1 MHPLLILLIGVVT
14 VIGLILVLRLNAFL
28 ALIMAAILV
37 SLLAPG
43 AWPAK
48 VARVGEAFGSVAGKI
63 GIVIALA
70 AIIGQCLMESGAAD
84 RIVRSL
90 LRALG
95 ESRAAAAL
103 LAAGFVLSIPMFFD
117 TVIFLLVPLARSLWR
132 RTRKNYVLYITA
144 LAAGA
149 AITHTLVPPTPGPLF
164 VANELKVNLGMM
176 IIMGLVVA
184 APTAVLSFVVCTVI
198 GRRLDIPMRPIGSGP
213 VEDSPGREPEPLPDE
228 RLPPLWISVA
238 PVVLPVILIS
248 ANTTVQALASGPAAA
263 ESAGRLPEWLS
274 ATTSIVGHPNMA
286 LLLAVVV
293 GLAMLVRYRRPSLK
307 GLARTTETALM
318 SAGVILLITV
328 GGGAFGAML
337 RESGV
342 QGWVRGLLGEGTGS
356 AGIVLLLSGFLASS
370 FVKIAQ
376 GSSTVAMITATSL
389 FTALGVSQ
397 DMLGC
402 HPVYLALAIGCG
414 SLVCSW
420 MNDSGFWII
429 ARMCGLTEVE
439 TLKSWTVA
447 AASVGVLG
455 LLVTLTLATV
465 MPLT

>member
-90 LRALG
+90 LRVLG

-164 VANELKVNLGMM
+164 VANEQKVNLGMM
-176 IIMGLVVA
+176 IIMGLVVG
-184 APTAVLSFVVCTVI
+184 APTAVLGFLVCKAI

-213 VEDSPGREPEPLPDE
+213 EPEPLPDE
-228 RLPPLWISVA
+228 RLPPLWIAVA

-263 ESAGRLPEWLS
+263 ESARRLPEWLR
-274 ATTSIVGHPNMA
+274 ATTSIVGDPNMA

-293 GLAMLVRYRRPSLK
+293 GLVMLVRYRRPSLK

-342 QGWVRGLLGEGTGS
+342 QGWVRGLLGEGTRS

-402 HPVYLALAIGCG
+402 HLVYLALAIGCG

-455 LLVTLTLATV
+455 LLVTLTLAMV

>member
-90 LRALG
+90 LRVLG

-149 AITHTLVPPTPGPLF
+149 AITHTLVPPTRAKGRLMSTSKALLIDPSDM
-164 VANELKVNLGMM
+164 NSSRK
-176 IIMGLVVA
+176 IS
-184 APTAVLSFVVCTVI
+184 PTAT
-198 GRRLDIPMRPIGSGP
+198 G
-213 VEDSPGREPEPLPDE
+213 
-228 RLPPLWISVA
+228 
-238 PVVLPVILIS
+238 
-248 ANTTVQALASGPAAA
+248 TTIFSRA
-263 ESAGRLPEWLS
+263 
-274 ATTSIVGHPNMA
+274 
-286 LLLAVVV
+286 
-293 GLAMLVRYRRPSLK
+293 
-307 GLARTTETALM
+307 
-318 SAGVILLITV
+318 
-328 GGGAFGAML
+328 
-337 RESGV
+337 
-342 QGWVRGLLGEGTGS
+342 
-356 AGIVLLLSGFLASS
+356 
-370 FVKIAQ
+370 
-376 GSSTVAMITATSL
+376 
-389 FTALGVSQ
+389 
-397 DMLGC
+397 
-402 HPVYLALAIGCG
+402 
-414 SLVCSW
+414 
-420 MNDSGFWII
+420 I
-429 ARMCGLTEVE
+429 ARC
-439 TLKSWTVA
+439 
-447 AASVGVLG
+447 
-455 LLVTLTLATV
+455 
-465 MPLT
+465 

>member
-176 IIMGLVVA
+176 IIMGLVVG
-184 APTAVLSFVVCTVI
+184 APTAVLGFFVCTVI
-198 GRRLDIPMRPIGSGP
+198 GRRLDIPMRPIGSVP
-213 VEDSPGREPEPLPDE
+213 EPEPLPDE

-293 GLAMLVRYRRPSLK
+293 GLVMLVRSRRPSLK

-397 DMLGC
+397 EMLGC

-455 LLVTLTLATV
+455 LLVTLTLAMV

>member
-28 ALIMAAILV
+28 ALIMAAIVV

-176 IIMGLVVA
+176 IIMGLVVG
-184 APTAVLSFVVCTVI
+184 APTAVLGFLVCKAI

-213 VEDSPGREPEPLPDE
+213 EPEPLPDE

-263 ESAGRLPEWLS
+263 ESPGRLPEWLR
-274 ATTSIVGHPNMA
+274 ATTSIVGDPNMA
-286 LLLAVVV
+286 LLLAVIV
-293 GLAMLVRYRRPSLK
+293 GLVMLVRYRRPSLK

-342 QGWVRGLLGEGTGS
+342 QGWVRGLLGEGTRS

-402 HPVYLALAIGCG
+402 HLVYLALAIGCG

-455 LLVTLTLATV
+455 LLVTLTLAMV

>member
-90 LRALG
+90 LRVLG

-176 IIMGLVVA
+176 IIMGLVVG
-184 APTAVLSFVVCTVI
+184 APTAVLGFLVCKAI

-213 VEDSPGREPEPLPDE
+213 EPEPLPDE
-228 RLPPLWISVA
+228 RLPPLWIAVA

-263 ESAGRLPEWLS
+263 ESAGRLPEWLR
-274 ATTSIVGHPNMA
+274 ATTSIVGDPNMA
-286 LLLAVVV
+286 LLLAVIV
-293 GLAMLVRYRRPSLK
+293 GLVMLVRYRRPSLK

-342 QGWVRGLLGEGTGS
+342 QGWVRGLLGEGTRS

-397 DMLGC
+397 EMLGC
-402 HPVYLALAIGCG
+402 HLVYLALAIGCG

-455 LLVTLTLATV
+455 LLVTLTLAMV

>member
-90 LRALG
+90 LRVLG

-164 VANELKVNLGMM
+164 GANELKVNLGMM
-176 IIMGLVVA
+176 IIMGLVVG
-184 APTAVLSFVVCTVI
+184 APTAVLGFVGCTAI
-198 GRRLDIPMRPIGSGP
+198 GRRPRIP
-213 VEDSPGREPEPLPDE
+213 
-228 RLPPLWISVA
+228 PPR
-238 PVVLPVILIS
+238 S
-248 ANTTVQALASGPAAA
+248 ARPAA
-263 ESAGRLPEWLS
+263 GR
-274 ATTSIVGHPNMA
+274 
-286 LLLAVVV
+286 
-293 GLAMLVRYRRPSLK
+293 
-307 GLARTTETALM
+307 
-318 SAGVILLITV
+318 
-328 GGGAFGAML
+328 
-337 RESGV
+337 
-342 QGWVRGLLGEGTGS
+342 
-356 AGIVLLLSGFLASS
+356 
-370 FVKIAQ
+370 
-376 GSSTVAMITATSL
+376 
-389 FTALGVSQ
+389 
-397 DMLGC
+397 
-402 HPVYLALAIGCG
+402 
-414 SLVCSW
+414 
-420 MNDSGFWII
+420 
-429 ARMCGLTEVE
+429 
-439 TLKSWTVA
+439 
-447 AASVGVLG
+447 
-455 LLVTLTLATV
+455 
-465 MPLT
+465 

>member
-164 VANELKVNLGMM
+164 VANELKVSLGMM
-176 IIMGLVVA
+176 IIMGLVVG
-184 APTAVLSFVVCTVI
+184 APTAVLGFFVCTAI

-213 VEDSPGREPEPLPDE
+213 EPEPLPEE

-248 ANTTVQALASGPAAA
+248 ANTTVHALASGPAGAG
-263 ESAGRLPEWLS
+263 SAGRLPEWLS
-274 ATTSIVGHPNMA
+274 ATTSIVGDPNMA
-286 LLLAVVV
+286 LLLAVIV
-293 GLAMLVRYRRPSLK
+293 GLVMLVRYRRPSLK

-342 QGWVRGLLGEGTGS
+342 QGWVRGLLGEGTRS

-397 DMLGC
+397 EMLGC

>member
-1 MHPLLILLIGVVT
+1 
-14 VIGLILVLRLNAFL
+14 
-28 ALIMAAILV
+28 
-37 SLLAPG
+37 
-43 AWPAK
+43 
-48 VARVGEAFGSVAGKI
+48 
-63 GIVIALA
+63 
-70 AIIGQCLMESGAAD
+70 
-84 RIVRSL
+84 
-90 LRALG
+90 
-95 ESRAAAAL
+95 
-103 LAAGFVLSIPMFFD
+103 
-117 TVIFLLVPLARSLWR
+117 
-132 RTRKNYVLYITA
+132 
-144 LAAGA
+144 
-149 AITHTLVPPTPGPLF
+149 
-164 VANELKVNLGMM
+164 
-176 IIMGLVVA
+176 
-184 APTAVLSFVVCTVI
+184 
-198 GRRLDIPMRPIGSGP
+198 
-213 VEDSPGREPEPLPDE
+213 
-228 RLPPLWISVA
+228 
-238 PVVLPVILIS
+238 
-248 ANTTVQALASGPAAA
+248 
-263 ESAGRLPEWLS
+263 
-274 ATTSIVGHPNMA
+274 MA
-286 LLLAVVV
+286 LLLAVIV
-293 GLAMLVRYRRPSLK
+293 GLVMLVRYRRPSLK

-342 QGWVRGLLGEGTGS
+342 QGWVRGLLGEGTRS

-402 HPVYLALAIGCG
+402 HLVYLALAIGCG

-455 LLVTLTLATV
+455 LLVTLTLAMV